1 MSVAVCSRS
10 MLHAV
15 RRRVL
20 FRSVQRLLPAENV
33 HAAAMLWGLH
43 RHVIPITIAAVVGVT
58 AVGFGIGAAGATV
71 VLVAVATAAA
81 TAGLTRT
88 YRVLALTDDSFVMMR
103 GSSIRLQAREVLARL
118 PHDIELR
125 KAGGSLLTTEW
136 RVDGTT
142 YTVRRE
148 WENAMEQMAEQ
159 ANR

>member
-1 MSVAVCSRS
+1 

-20 FRSVQRLLPAENV
+20 FRSVQRLLPTETV
-33 HAAAMLWGLH
+33 HAAAMLWRLH
-43 RHVIPITIAAVVGVT
+43 PHVIPITIAAVVGVT
-58 AVGFGIGAAGATV
+58 ASGAAVGAAGATV
-71 VLVAVATAAA
+71 ALVAVATAAA

-88 YRVLALTDDSFVMMR
+88 YRVLAVTDDSFVMMR
-103 GSSIRLQAREVLARL
+103 GSTIRLQAREVLERL
-118 PHDIELR
+118 PHDIEVC

-148 WENAMEQMAEQ
+148 WEKAMEEMASR
-159 ANR
+159 ANG

>member
-1 MSVAVCSRS
+1 

-20 FRSVQRLLPAENV
+20 LRSVQRLLPTETV

-43 RHVIPITIAAVVGVT
+43 PHVVPITIATVVGAT
-58 AVGFGIGAAGATV
+58 AVGVAIGAAGATV
-71 VLVAVATAAA
+71 ALVAVATAAA
-81 TAGLTRT
+81 TAGLTRS
-88 YRVLALTDDSFVMMR
+88 YRVLAMTDDSFVMMR
-103 GSSIRLQAREVLARL
+103 GSTIRLQAREILARL
-118 PHDIELR
+118 PQDIEVR

-148 WENAMEQMAEQ
+148 WEKAMEAMASR
-159 ANR
+159 ARG